1 MWMLSNQRDEMY
13 QILND
18 CPRSKPGNPH
28 TIFVFGQM
36 ALCWASRRCQMVCAR
51 LVEEV
56 ISSYGSTS
64 SLEKQQLLPIA
75 ATESIPNM
83 LLLQFFVF
91 FLCHSV
97 PSQTL
102 QPKYFFPLSHFL
114 TLLLTSLAFLLFP
127 LFFLYFSTNVILTYI
142 NLLEFSIFIPCVL
155 VMTLICCLVT
165 TFLNYVMEK
174 MTFPLDIC
182 STMELLFVP
191 KNVNR
196 GTISTYFCIT
206 MMTRYSKV

>member
-1 MWMLSNQRDEMY
+1 MCKAGGRSNFFLRIYFFIGEAAAPSHSSNRIYSQHASA
-13 QILND
+13 L
-18 CPRSKPGNPH
+18 
-28 TIFVFGQM
+28 VF
-36 ALCWASRRCQMVCAR
+36 C
-51 LVEEV
+51 
-56 ISSYGSTS
+56 
-64 SLEKQQLLPIA
+64 
-75 ATESIPNM
+75 
-83 LLLQFFVF
+83 FF